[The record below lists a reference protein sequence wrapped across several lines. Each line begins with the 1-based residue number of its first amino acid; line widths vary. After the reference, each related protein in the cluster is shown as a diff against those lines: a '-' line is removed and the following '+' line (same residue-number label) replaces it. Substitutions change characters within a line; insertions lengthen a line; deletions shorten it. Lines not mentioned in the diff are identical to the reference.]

1 MEIDFPV
8 NLLKFVKKGSV
19 LVSENNIQSV
29 KISFDNNMISI
40 DLLDI
45 EFNIPSNVGI
55 FTRLSEAREF
65 ANLLKKRNYT
75 LCISYKGKTVMKIGK
90 DAQPKLSRLIIRS
103 DAVEVSNLREL
114 RKLDKRLRL
123 K

>member
-1 MEIDFPV
+1 MEIDLPV
-8 NLLKFVKKGSV
+8 DLLKLVKKGNLV
-19 LVSENNIQSV
+19 VSENNRQSV
-29 KISFDNNMISI
+29 KISFADNLISI

-45 EFNIPSNVGI
+45 EFNIPTSTGI

-65 ANLLKKRNYT
+65 AKLLKKRHYT
-75 LCISYKGKTVMKIGK
+75 LCISHKGKIVIKLGK
-90 DAQPKLSRLIIRS
+90 DAQPKLSRLFTRS

>member
-1 MEIDFPV
+1 MEIDLPID
-8 NLLKFVKKGSV
+8 LLKLVNKGSL
-19 LVSENNIQSV
+19 LVSENNKKSV
-29 KISFDNNMISI
+29 KISFDNDFVLI

-45 EFNIPSNVGI
+45 EFNIPTNSGI

-65 ANLLKKRNYT
+65 AKALKSKNFT
-75 LCISYKGKTVMKIGK
+75 LCISYKGKIILKLGK
-90 DAQPKLSRLIIRS
+90 DANPKLSRLITRS

-114 RKLDKRLRL
+114 RRLDKRLRL